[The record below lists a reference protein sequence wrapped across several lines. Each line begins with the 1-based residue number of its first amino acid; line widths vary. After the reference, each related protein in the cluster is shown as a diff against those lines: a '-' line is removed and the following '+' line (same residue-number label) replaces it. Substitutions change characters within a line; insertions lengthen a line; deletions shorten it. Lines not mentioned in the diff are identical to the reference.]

1 MRPCAKSPIFFGWR
15 AAKPKDKEEKMSRT
29 TVDDCV
35 GKCDNRFSLTYF
47 IALRAREI
55 QRRGNALVEERN
67 DKAIVV
73 ALREVVNDAVIV
85 PPLAHGE
92 GDNSTA

>member
-1 MRPCAKSPIFFGWR
+1 
-15 AAKPKDKEEKMSRT
+15 MSRT

-35 GKCDNRFSLTYF
+35 GKCDNRFNLTYF

-73 ALREVVNDAVIV
+73 ALREVANDVAIV
-85 PPLAHGE
+85 PPLAYGANEE
-92 GDNSTA
+92 GDSTA